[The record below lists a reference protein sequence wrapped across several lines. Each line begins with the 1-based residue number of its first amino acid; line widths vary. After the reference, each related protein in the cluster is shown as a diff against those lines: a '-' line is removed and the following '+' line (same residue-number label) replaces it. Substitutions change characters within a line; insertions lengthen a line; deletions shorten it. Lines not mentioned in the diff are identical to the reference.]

1 MNKNLLF
8 YILGIYLECIY
19 KKEKIMIGR
28 YVATILNI
36 TLVLILISIGNSSAL
51 ADGHNNQRF
60 DANKPTVFITGS
72 NRGIGLALVKNYAAR
87 GWNVIATCRSPS
99 KAENLMSLRK
109 QYSRVFI
116 EEMDVTD
123 TTEIQYLAN
132 KYKNYPIDILINNA
146 GILGNVEN
154 QSFGNLNPDL
164 FEKVM
169 AVNALGPLK
178 VAEAFADNVA
188 LSKQKKIVSMTSG
201 LGSMQ
206 ITLNSDRFYYYRM
219 SKAALNMGVIAMN
232 VSLKSRGVISALIAP
247 GMVETQ
253 LLNDSGYRG
262 SGTITTDESAAGLVR
277 IIDQISNETIK
288 KNRGKSVNYDGMV
301 IPW

>member
-1 MNKNLLF
+1 
-8 YILGIYLECIY
+8 
-19 KKEKIMIGR
+19 MIGR

-188 LSKQKKIVSMTSG
+188 LSKQKKILSMTSG

-262 SGTITTDESAAGLVR
+262 PGTITTDESAAGLVR